1 MEQHLFDEVADVV
14 RSLVPPDHADFEVR
28 SRRWALKLWY
38 GTGEVTRAHY
48 EAQVMSAELVED
60 ASVLAIEVGWHVEHP
75 TEANNQALLD
85 RVLASERVWRPT
97 LGDEAVAG
105 PFLGRAS
112 WRRLSEV
119 WPDPDLSDPD
129 VGFEIGSRLTDY
141 ITAVEAALRA

>member
-14 RSLVPPDHADFEVR
+14 GSLVPPDFADFEVR

-38 GTGEVTRAHY
+38 GAGEATRAHY
-48 EAQVMSAELVED
+48 EAQVVSAELVED
-60 ASVLAIEVGWHVEHP
+60 ASVLAIEVGWHAEH
-75 TEANNQALLD
+75 TSEADNQALLD
-85 RVLASERVWRPT
+85 RVLASEELWRPV
-97 LGDEAVAG
+97 LGPEAVAG

-119 WPDPDLSDPD
+119 WSDPDLSDPD

-141 ITAVEAALRA
+141 VTAVETALGR